1 MHEPNPTSCPPHRAP
16 DGASLPRTCLAPS
29 AGQQRHL
36 RHLRHWPLA
45 AAAALLVACGG
56 GGGGSAPGPTQ
67 PQPRVVSGVAATGA
81 AMAGATVV
89 VVDARGQEVGRSTPV
104 GADGRYSV
112 TLPAEAQAPFVL
124 KAELPDEQTQVS
136 VLAEAPA
143 GSATLNITPITS
155 LVAAR
160 LSPDGRPEG
169 LVRQFEQGASSA
181 LPTAARIEASK
192 QEVLQ
197 IIEPVRQALGDTTDP
212 LTGAFDVGGRGHDKL
227 LDSLAVTIV
236 PQATGTTNIEVTVR
250 TRRDDETPMPAVA
263 FSSNTP
269 AGQLPQVEQGL
280 RREHFGAEGTSARID
295 ALLAE
300 INRCYA
306 LPVDERVTSTTVVPR
321 SAALVKE
328 GPCREMYYAADP
340 SRFRDN
346 GAVVGNGAGNGL
358 FTSDVLVFDRPV
370 YEYTRAGAGT
380 GDETPELVVFTVRWT
395 NQRSGASDSMVVHA
409 RADELGRLKL
419 FGNQYRYPMSVRP
432 IVLRQT
438 HVRSDSGHM
447 DNWRSGY
454 NLLVANLQQD
464 GQPVFDRVEVVAP
477 VGLERSA
484 TRDVFVLR
492 PMTGFTNLRM
502 VGQFLDSRS
511 SQVVWMGGDW
521 VDPVAAE
528 TTPTSSGRRVSHPI
542 ELDGGGAVWV
552 NDPQG
557 RGWSDERLE
566 RLSHKSV
573 WTFRY
578 FLRGNTGDV
587 PDAVQSMTTL
597 SRAPSIREVRQQVL
611 ATFSA
616 PTLDWMR
623 AMSGDPQAS
632 MFWMSART
640 GGSGAFPTEPPVI
653 TLSWQVPAGA
663 QAPTNVNGFGRTTT
677 SYSIGWEQRP
687 AFDRMVSVPSS
698 QREAT
703 LSCVTA
709 SSTLRPV
716 LCHDGGASDRYSLM
730 TMFSD
735 FELWAKNLRQVE
747 FTHSHATF
755 IPGTRRTVDAP
766 VIERLNAAP

>member
-1 MHEPNPTSCPPHRAP
+1 MPLPTARRTVRACITMAWHPPVRNALL
-16 DGASLPRTCLAPS
+16 ASAT
-29 AGQQRHL
+29 
-36 RHLRHWPLA
+36 
-45 AAAALLVACGG
+45 ALLVACGG
-56 GGGGSAPGPTQ
+56 GGGSTPEPTQ

-81 AMAGATVV
+81 AMTGATVS
-89 VVDARGQEVGRSTPV
+89 VVDARGLEVARSSPV

-112 TLPAEAQAPFVL
+112 TLPAEARAPFVL
-124 KAELPDEQTQVS
+124 KAELPGEPLQVS
-136 VLAEAPA
+136 VLADAPP
-143 GSATLNITPITS
+143 GPATANITPITT

-160 LSPDGRPEG
+160 LSPDGQPEG
-169 LVRQFEQGASSA
+169 LVRQFEQAVAGS
-181 LPTAARIEASK
+181 LPSAARVEASK
-192 QEVLQ
+192 QEVLG

-212 LTGAFDVGGRGHDKL
+212 LSGSFDVGGRGHDKL

-236 PQATGTTNIEVTVR
+236 PQAGGSTNIEVTVR
-250 TRRDDETPMPAVA
+250 TLRDDETPMPAVA
-263 FSSNTP
+263 FASNTP
-269 AGQLPQVEQGL
+269 AGQLPQVDASL

-306 LPVDERVTSTTVVPR
+306 LPVDERVTSTTTFPR
-321 SAALVKE
+321 TAALVKA
-328 GPCREMYYAADP
+328 GPCRDMYFAADP

-358 FTSDVLVFDRPV
+358 FSADVLVFDRPV
-370 YEYTRAGAGT
+370 YEYTRAGAGA
-380 GDETPELVVFTVRWT
+380 GDEAAELVVFTVRWSNSRT
-395 NQRSGASDSMVVHA
+395 GASDSMVVHA
-409 RADELGRLKL
+409 RADDQGRLKL
-419 FGNQYRYPMSVRP
+419 FGNQYRYAMSVRP

-438 HVRSDSGHM
+438 HVRGDSGHM
-447 DNWRSGY
+447 DSWRSGY
-454 NLLVANLQQD
+454 NLLVANVQQD
-464 GQPVFDRVEVVAP
+464 GQPLFDRVEVVAP

-511 SQVVWMGGDW
+511 SQVVWMGADW
-521 VDPVAAE
+521 VDPAAAAS
-528 TTPTSSGRRVSHPI
+528 TPTTSGRRVSHPI

-557 RGWSDERLE
+557 RGWSDDRLE

-578 FLRGNTGDV
+578 FLRGNTGET
-587 PDAVQSMTTL
+587 PDAVQSMTTI
-597 SRAPSIREVRQQVL
+597 SRAPSIREVRQQEL
-611 ATFSA
+611 PTFTA
-616 PTLDWMR
+616 PTLEWMR
-623 AMSGDPQAS
+623 VMSGDPQAAL
-632 MFWMSART
+632 FWMSARPT
-640 GGSGAFPTEPPVI
+640 GSGVFPAEPPVI
-653 TLSWQVPAGA
+653 TLAWQVPAGA

-677 SYSIGWEQRP
+677 SYSIGWEQRT
-687 AFDRMVSVPSS
+687 AFDRLFSVGST

-703 LSCVTA
+703 LTCFTA
-709 SSTLRPV
+709 STALRPV
-716 LCHDGGASDRYSLM
+716 LCHDSGASDRYSLM

-747 FTHSHATF
+747 FSHSYAAF
-755 IPGTRRTVDAP
+755 IPGTRRTVDSP